1 MLSLGK
7 KINQWQKIANWETK
21 LCILISVTLE
31 SPKTFRFIQCLPTRK
46 SNFQSKLWR
55 NLHIFVLRPKIGMDW
70 PGGVFRTQSNLSDEA
85 FCKNS
90 KQLNTINYCPPKN
103 SFLHVWQD
111 SEYVAVTIQNAV
123 LFHPFPL

>member
-55 NLHIFVLRPKIGMDW
+55 NLHISVLRPKIGMD
-70 PGGVFRTQSNLSDEA
+70 
-85 FCKNS
+85 
-90 KQLNTINYCPPKN
+90 
-103 SFLHVWQD
+103 
-111 SEYVAVTIQNAV
+111 
-123 LFHPFPL
+123 